1 MCCQHIDNMIMIN
14 ILDICLIYIYI
25 IYTVDYWVIVIY
37 VLSIFFGGEYQL
49 TTSASVLSRL
59 CPLRQHLTS
68 PRGSCH
74 RSVPPGQTSCR
85 LPLFTSHGGDWKKM
99 AGCSTMLDG
108 GYQNLQQL
116 HEFVRNPFW
125 KIVLSLHGRLD
136 LTWFNQHLVIPSN

>member
-1 MCCQHIDNMIMIN
+1 MIN
-14 ILDICLIYIYI
+14 IYIYI
-25 IYTVDYWVIVIY
+25 HNLYSRLLGYLCIIYI
-37 VLSIFFGGEYQL
+37 FGGEYQL

-125 KIVLSLHGRLD
+125 TMVLSLHGRLD

>member
-1 MCCQHIDNMIMIN
+1 
-14 ILDICLIYIYI
+14 
-25 IYTVDYWVIVIY
+25 
-37 VLSIFFGGEYQL
+37 
-49 TTSASVLSRL
+49 
-59 CPLRQHLTS
+59 
-68 PRGSCH
+68 
-74 RSVPPGQTSCR
+74 
-85 LPLFTSHGGDWKKM
+85 M